1 MTLAENQDTPPG
13 LILPNGDINW
23 NCPCLGGMAVG
34 PCGVEFREA
43 FSCFHYS
50 QEEPKGKEC
59 LEKFADMQQCMKQY
73 PELYEEKKKEEDG
86 EEGTKTD
93 EEVNTEE
100 TTISKDEDIDEAVTK
115 EEVIAESEAS
125 SGNADTGKDDKSEPQ
140 DVEETKS

>member
-1 MTLAENQDTPPG
+1 
-13 LILPNGDINW
+13 
-23 NCPCLGGMAVG
+23 
-34 PCGVEFREA
+34 
-43 FSCFHYS
+43 
-50 QEEPKGKEC
+50 
-59 LEKFADMQQCMKQY
+59 MQQCMKQY

-100 TTISKDEDIDEAVTK
+100 TTISKDEDIAEAVTK

-125 SGNADTGKDDKSEPQ
+125 SGNADTGKDDKSVPQ